1 MENRSLTVVAGL
13 IALLA
18 VPFAAQ
24 AAEGAAIADQPA
36 AWQERLDKA
45 SALQAESRAQQEA
58 ADKVLAGK
66 NAECAT
72 TFFIND
78 CRNAA
83 AREHLEATRQARRL
97 EIDGKAMAREVK
109 REQAL
114 ERARLS
120 AEEAP
125 KRAAALELRQA
136 ESMNARRAAE
146 DRVAATQAAKAAK
159 AAEGERR
166 KAAEAKE
173 LRQKQAEHAARVA
186 RKKREAEQRAAQA
199 AEAK

>member
-1 MENRSLTVVAGL
+1 MENRSLPVVAGL
-13 IALLA
+13 IALLIA
-18 VPFAAQ
+18 PFAAS
-24 AAEGAAIADQPA
+24 AADGAANADQQA
-36 AWQERLDKA
+36 AWQMRLDKA
-45 SALQAESRAQQEA
+45 SALQAEGRARQEA

-83 AREHLEATRQARRL
+83 AREHLETTRQSRRL
-97 EIDGKAMAREVK
+97 ENEGKAMVREVK
-109 REQAL
+109 QEQAR

-146 DRVAATQAAKAAK
+146 ERVAATQAAKAAK
-159 AAEGERR
+159 AAEGEKR
-166 KAAEAKE
+166 KAAQAEK
-173 LRQKQAEHAARVA
+173 LRKKQVEHAARVA